1 MNEVAGNFKKRI
13 ETFEKMNAL
22 TQYIELYKE
31 HADLIDLNSAE
42 IINGRREEAMKVLES
57 TKLPPQGSENYETT
71 DLNAMLA
78 PDYGVNIARVPIDV
92 NPGLSFHCG
101 VPSLSTS
108 LFLLVNDIYADTHR
122 SQEGLPE
129 GVYAGSLK
137 RFATEFPDEAV
148 KYYGKAADINN
159 PIVALDT
166 LLCQDGIAIS
176 VKRGVKVEKPIQI
189 VNILQ
194 NGAPLMAVRRI
205 LVIAEEDAE
214 VKILT
219 CDHTQNREVEF
230 LALSTVEIYA
240 GKNSCIDFY
249 DLEES
254 SEKTNRLSA
263 LYLRQ
268 EEGSQVLADGI
279 TLYNGT
285 TRNEYHTRFEGSHAD
300 LKLLGMGIEDRSR
313 HLDTY
318 SRIVHANPDCK
329 TDEMF
334 KYVVDDDAS
343 GAFAGLILVNP
354 GADKTE
360 AYQSNRNIVGS
371 DTARMYSKPQ
381 LEIYNDDVKCSHGS
395 ATGQLDEMQVFYMRT
410 RGIPEATAKLL
421 LKQAFM
427 ADVIDGVRLPALKD
441 RLHML
446 VERRFAGA
454 DPSCSSCQSGCAQS
468 NKND

>member
-1 MNEVAGNFKKRI
+1 
-13 ETFEKMNAL
+13 MNAL
-22 TQYIELYKE
+22 TQYIDLYRQ

-42 IINGRREEAMKVLES
+42 IINGRRQEALKILES
-57 TKLPPQGSENYETT
+57 ATLPPKGSENYETT
-71 DLNAMLA
+71 DLNAMLE
-78 PDYGVNIARVPIDV
+78 PDYGLNIARVPIDV
-92 NPGLSFHCG
+92 NPGVSFHCG

-108 LFLLVNDIYADTHR
+108 LFLMVNDIYADTNR
-122 SQEGLPE
+122 SHDGLPE

-137 RFATEFPDEAV
+137 KFATEHPHEAV
-148 KYYGKAADINN
+148 EHYGKIADIHN

-166 LLCQDGIAIS
+166 LLCQDGIAIH
-176 VKRGVKVEKPIQI
+176 VKRGVKVEKPLQI

-194 NGAPLMAVRRI
+194 NGTPLMAVRRV
-205 LVIAEEDAE
+205 LVIVEDDAE
-214 VKILT
+214 VKILS
-219 CDHTQNREVEF
+219 CDHTQNPGVEF
-230 LALSTVEIYA
+230 AALNTIEIYA
-240 GKNSCIDFY
+240 GRNAKVDFY

-268 EEGSQVLADGI
+268 EENSNVLIDGI
-279 TLYNGT
+279 TLYNGS
-285 TRNEYHTRFEGSHAD
+285 TRNEYHTRFEGSHST
-300 LKLLGMGIEDRSR
+300 LKLLGMGIEDRHR

-318 SRIVHANPDCK
+318 SRIVHGVADCQ
-329 TDEMF
+329 TDELF
-334 KYVVDDDAS
+334 KYVVDDEAS

-371 DTARMYSKPQ
+371 DVARMYSKPQ

-395 ATGQLDEMQVFYMRT
+395 ATGQLDETQVFYMRT

-427 ADVIDGVRLPALKD
+427 ADVIDGVRLDALKD

-446 VERRFAGA
+446 VERRFTGV
-454 DPSCSSCQSGCAQS
+454 DPSCASCQAGCGQQ
-468 NKND
+468 KF